1 MPPSVA
7 AHFVSHR
14 RLPIPSPAH
23 LKPLIT
29 STFFQI
35 MDITCLALQLLLWLT
50 PHLKVCP
57 LLLPDS
63 KSSEPPTLI
72 LSYFL
77 EYLWCSAAVVSVHE
91 WLSKMLDGAGFLVP
105 FLSQHFAIQLPH
117 VRYNSEGVVCVG
129 SVASREVPRS
139 CPICHKV
146 ISNFYNLKK
155 HITTMHQAP
164 VHYHACAH
172 CTAAFRTPEYL
183 RKHLVNVH
191 KYPVKKKK

>member
-1 MPPSVA
+1 M
-7 AHFVSHR
+7 
-14 RLPIPSPAH
+14 
-23 LKPLIT
+23 
-29 STFFQI
+29 
-35 MDITCLALQLLLWLT
+35 MWC
-50 PHLKVCP
+50 VCGG
-57 LLLPDS
+57 
-63 KSSEPPTLI
+63 
-72 LSYFL
+72 
-77 EYLWCSAAVVSVHE
+77 WCE
-91 WLSKMLDGAGFLVP
+91 NRGATQWVLGG
-105 FLSQHFAIQLPH
+105 
-117 VRYNSEGVVCVG
+117 EGVVCVG